1 MRQHCDSFF
10 HPRSKRPPLTYRK
23 TVCRVAVCATAVR
36 RAAVCAA
43 AICCAAAALL
53 AAISAARAGDTMA
66 GATGAARYFMP
77 DAAASKI
84 VTVVSGE
91 SAAAAASI
99 VVMTEAVAVKETGP
113 KPTIE
118 HFGEVYAFSPSF
130 IAVHRDEPTRITLWN
145 LQPDDDH
152 DFMLE
157 YPAIEDRPGGGA
169 LMHLRLAPLS
179 KTTYIYTFHREGL
192 FDFRCAVHQ
201 PEMNGQILVLPP
213 R

>member
-1 MRQHCDSFF
+1 MPQHFDSSF
-10 HPRSKRPPLTYRK
+10 HPRTSCPLRMPRSSRSYM
-23 TVCRVAVCATAVR
+23 
-36 RAAVCAA
+36 AAVCAP
-43 AICCAAAALL
+43 AIFAAAALL
-53 AAISAARAGDTMA
+53 VAVAAACAADTMA
-66 GATGAARYFMP
+66 GGAGAAGAVRYFMP

-84 VTVVSGE
+84 VTVTSGAT
-91 SAAAAASI
+91 AAPLS
-99 VVMTEAVAVKETGP
+99 VVILTEAVAVKETGP

-157 YPAIEDRPGGGA
+157 DRPGHA
-169 LMHLRLAPLS
+169 LMHLRLVPLS
-179 KTTYIYTFHREGL
+179 QTSYIYTFHREGL

>member
-1 MRQHCDSFF
+1 MMPQRFGPSLNECARRLF
-10 HPRSKRPPLTYRK
+10 K
-23 TVCRVAVCATAVR
+23 VA
-36 RAAVCAA
+36 
-43 AICCAAAALL
+43 IFAAAASL
-53 AAISAARAGDTMA
+53 AAMAAASAADTTA
-66 GATGAARYFMP
+66 NPATAKGSVRYFMP
-77 DAAASKI
+77 DAAASRI
-84 VTVVSGE
+84 VTVTSG
-91 SAAAAASI
+91 AAAIPSGI
-99 VVMTEAVAVKETGP
+99 VILTEAVAVKETGP

-118 HFGEVYAFSPSF
+118 HFGEVYAFSPDF

-157 YPAIEDRPGGGA
+157 DRPNHA

-179 KTTYIYTFHREGL
+179 KTTYVYTFHREGL
-192 FDFRCAVHQ
+192 FGFRCAVHQ

>member
-1 MRQHCDSFF
+1 MYQDRASFF
-10 HPRSKRPPLTYRK
+10 HRRSNRPPRAYR
-23 TVCRVAVCATAVR
+23 TGARMAAVR
-36 RAAVCAA
+36 AAT
-43 AICCAAAALL
+43 ILL
-53 AAISAARAGDTMA
+53 AAVSAAHAADTMS
-66 GATGAARYFMP
+66 GAAGAARYFMP

-84 VTVVSGE
+84 VTIVSSGT
-91 SAAAAASI
+91 AAASI
-99 VVMTEAVAVKETGP
+99 VVLTEAVAVKETGP
-113 KPTIE
+113 KATIE
-118 HFGEVYAFSPSF
+118 HFGEVYAFSPNF

-157 YPAIEDRPGGGA
+157 EPTIKDRPGRA
-169 LMHLRLAPLS
+169 LMHLRLTPLS
-179 KTTYIYTFHREGL
+179 KTSHIYTFHREGL

>member
-1 MRQHCDSFF
+1 M
-10 HPRSKRPPLTYRK
+10 
-23 TVCRVAVCATAVR
+23 
-36 RAAVCAA
+36 AAVCAP
-43 AICCAAAALL
+43 AIFAAAALL
-53 AAISAARAGDTMA
+53 VAVAAACAADTMA
-66 GATGAARYFMP
+66 GGAGAAGAVRYFMP
-77 DAAASKI
+77 DAGASKI
-84 VTVVSGE
+84 VTVSSGAT
-91 SAAAAASI
+91 AAPLS
-99 VVMTEAVAVKETGP
+99 VVILTEAVAVKETGP

-157 YPAIEDRPGGGA
+157 DRPGHA
-169 LMHLRLAPLS
+169 LMHLRLVPLS
-179 KTTYIYTFHREGL
+179 QTSHIYTFHREGL

>member
-1 MRQHCDSFF
+1 MPQHFDSSF
-10 HPRSKRPPLTYRK
+10 HPRTSCPLRMPRSSRSYM
-23 TVCRVAVCATAVR
+23 
-36 RAAVCAA
+36 AAVCAP
-43 AICCAAAALL
+43 AIFAAAALL
-53 AAISAARAGDTMA
+53 VAVAAAGAADTMA
-66 GATGAARYFMP
+66 GGAGAAGAVRYFMP

-84 VTVVSGE
+84 VTVTSGATGAPL
-91 SAAAAASI
+91 S
-99 VVMTEAVAVKETGP
+99 VVILTEAVAVKETGP

-157 YPAIEDRPGGGA
+157 DRPGHA
-169 LMHLRLAPLS
+169 LMHLRLVPLS
-179 KTTYIYTFHREGL
+179 QTSYIYTFHREGL

>member
-1 MRQHCDSFF
+1 MPQRFDSSF
-10 HPRSKRPPLTYRK
+10 HPR
-23 TVCRVAVCATAVR
+23 VCTPVILAAAVSLVAVV
-36 RAAVCAA
+36 AACAA
-43 AICCAAAALL
+43 
-53 AAISAARAGDTMA
+53 DTMA
-66 GATGAARYFMP
+66 GAAGAACYFMP

-84 VTVVSGE
+84 VTVK
-91 SAAAAASI
+91 SAATAAPSS
-99 VVMTEAVAVKETGP
+99 VVILTEAVAVKETGP

-157 YPAIEDRPGGGA
+157 DRPGHA

-179 KTTYIYTFHREGL
+179 KTSHIYTFHREGL

>member
-1 MRQHCDSFF
+1 MPQHFDSSF
-10 HPRSKRPPLTYRK
+10 HPRSSRPPRMLRTPQS
-23 TVCRVAVCATAVR
+23 R
-36 RAAVCAA
+36 RSWVAAVSAA
-43 AICCAAAALL
+43 TVFAAAALL
-53 AAISAARAGDTMA
+53 AAVSAACAADTMA
-66 GATGAARYFMP
+66 GGAGAAGAVRSFMP

-84 VTVVSGE
+84 VTVMSDAT
-91 SAAAAASI
+91 AAPLS
-99 VVMTEAVAVKETGP
+99 VVILTEAVAVKETGP

-118 HFGEVYAFSPSF
+118 HFGEVYAFSPNF

-145 LQPDDDH
+145 LQPDDEH

-157 YPAIEDRPGGGA
+157 DRPGHA

-179 KTTYIYTFHREGL
+179 KTSYVYTFHREGL

>member
-1 MRQHCDSFF
+1 
-10 HPRSKRPPLTYRK
+10 
-23 TVCRVAVCATAVR
+23 V
-36 RAAVCAA
+36 AAVSAA
-43 AICCAAAALL
+43 TVFAAAALL
-53 AAISAARAGDTMA
+53 AAVSAACAADPMA
-66 GATGAARYFMP
+66 GGAGAAGAVRSFMP

-84 VTVVSGE
+84 VTVMSDAT
-91 SAAAAASI
+91 AAPLS
-99 VVMTEAVAVKETGP
+99 VVILTEAVAVKETGP

-118 HFGEVYAFSPSF
+118 HFGEVYAFSPNF

-145 LQPDDDH
+145 LQPDDEH

-157 YPAIEDRPGGGA
+157 DRPGHA

-179 KTTYIYTFHREGL
+179 KTSYVYTFHREGL

>member
-1 MRQHCDSFF
+1 MPQHFDSSF
-10 HPRSKRPPLTYRK
+10 HPRTSCPLRMPRSSRSYM
-23 TVCRVAVCATAVR
+23 
-36 RAAVCAA
+36 AAVCAP
-43 AICCAAAALL
+43 AIFAAAALL
-53 AAISAARAGDTMA
+53 IAVAAACAADTMA
-66 GATGAARYFMP
+66 GGAGAAGAVRYFMP
-77 DAAASKI
+77 DAAASKF
-84 VTVVSGE
+84 VTVT
-91 SAAAAASI
+91 SAATAAPLS
-99 VVMTEAVAVKETGP
+99 VVILTEAVAVKETGP

-157 YPAIEDRPGGGA
+157 DRPGHA
-169 LMHLRLAPLS
+169 LMHLRLVPLS
-179 KTTYIYTFHREGL
+179 QTSHIYTFHREGL

>member
-1 MRQHCDSFF
+1 MPQHFDSSF
-10 HPRSKRPPLTYRK
+10 HPRTSCPLRMPRSSRSYM
-23 TVCRVAVCATAVR
+23 
-36 RAAVCAA
+36 AAVCAP
-43 AICCAAAALL
+43 AIFAAAALL
-53 AAISAARAGDTMA
+53 IAVAAACAADTMA
-66 GATGAARYFMP
+66 GGAGAAGSVRYFMP

-84 VTVVSGE
+84 VTVTSGAT
-91 SAAAAASI
+91 AAPLS
-99 VVMTEAVAVKETGP
+99 VVILTEAVAVKETGP

-157 YPAIEDRPGGGA
+157 DRPGDS
-169 LMHLRLAPLS
+169 LMHLRLVPLS
-179 KTTYIYTFHREGL
+179 QTSHIYTFDREGL

>member
-1 MRQHCDSFF
+1 MPQHFDSSF
-10 HPRSKRPPLTYRK
+10 HPRTSCPLRMPRSSRSYM
-23 TVCRVAVCATAVR
+23 
-36 RAAVCAA
+36 AAVCAP
-43 AICCAAAALL
+43 AIFAAAALL
-53 AAISAARAGDTMA
+53 VAVAAACAADTMA
-66 GATGAARYFMP
+66 GGAGAVRYFMP

-84 VTVVSGE
+84 VTVTSGAT
-91 SAAAAASI
+91 AAPLS
-99 VVMTEAVAVKETGP
+99 VVILTEAVAVKETGP

-157 YPAIEDRPGGGA
+157 DRPGHA

-179 KTTYIYTFHREGL
+179 KTSYIYTFHREGL